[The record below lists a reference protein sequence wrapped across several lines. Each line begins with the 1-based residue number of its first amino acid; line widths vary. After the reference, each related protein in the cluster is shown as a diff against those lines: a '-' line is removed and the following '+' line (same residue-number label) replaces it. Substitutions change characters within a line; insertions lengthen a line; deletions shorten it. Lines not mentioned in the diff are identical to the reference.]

1 VVALA
6 TVLTLAAVA
15 VDAQPL
21 RSPWWTYADADA
33 TYTASALNLMLGGE
47 VTFVD
52 HPGLPIT
59 EAVAVASGVDALVE
73 EGSLSHDARQRYVDR
88 TLLDLDTARWLF
100 RGFAVVFY
108 LLGALLAFVLAAR
121 LFGHWTWGLA
131 NGLFW
136 LAAPGLVAM
145 SIQLRPDVV
154 LAALCLVFAFAI
166 ARAVDRRSVG
176 WYASAALL
184 VGFATMVKLHALA
197 LLLPLLV
204 AALWRPP
211 AESELPAALKR
222 AVGFVRAHEIAV
234 GSIAG
239 LWLALAV
246 VLNWDRFPFD
256 PTASQLGVTLAL
268 LALGAAAVSVA
279 EAASRDRLPSAVR
292 RVARR
297 FHALLV
303 VSFIGGLLIPVT
315 LDVQD
320 GMRALVYVVRNVSG
334 QGVQEGIEPFS
345 TPLSALD
352 GIVGTPIVFVFLL
365 ALLAGAVGTLRREP
379 VPVVW
384 SVAALATGLFAYARP
399 PNVHYFAPAFVF
411 SALALL
417 WLLQRESRARVPL
430 LAWLIVL
437 YVAWPAW
444 SNRLDPAAEQQR
456 LADGVANAK
465 QYVDAR
471 LAPGEFALVP
481 SYSPFADARYF
492 ELVQI
497 SVDHSPEY
505 RYRYLPTTA
514 AVRTFEQA
522 RQERPRFYIGPQ
534 VSELNAATQVE
545 LGDLGLYTIVPREGL
560 VAEIVRGP
568 GVTEPW

>member
-1 VVALA
+1 MLALA
-6 TVLTLAAVA
+6 TVLTLTALA

-33 TYTASALNLMLGGE
+33 AYTASALNLMLGRE
-47 VTFVD
+47 MTYVD

-59 EAVAVASGVDALVE
+59 EAVAVASGVDALLK
-73 EGSLSHDARQRYVDR
+73 EGSLSGDARLRYVDR
-88 TLLDLDTARWLF
+88 TLLDLDSARGLF
-100 RGFAVVFY
+100 RGFAVAFY

-121 LFGHWTWGLA
+121 LFGHWSWGFA
-131 NGLFW
+131 NGLLW
-136 LAAPGLVAM
+136 LAAPGLIAM
-145 SIQLRPDVV
+145 SIQLRPDVL

-166 ARAVDRRSVG
+166 ARAVDRLSVA
-176 WYASAALL
+176 WYAAAALL
-184 VGFATMVKLHALA
+184 LGFATMVKLHALA

-211 AESELPAALKR
+211 AENELPATLDRAL
-222 AVGFVRAHEIAV
+222 GFVRAHRVAV

-239 LWLALAV
+239 LWLALAIS
-246 VLNWDRFPFD
+246 LNWDRFPFH
-256 PTASQLGVTLAL
+256 PTASQLRVTLVL
-268 LALGAAAVSVA
+268 LALGIAAVGVA
-279 EAASRDRLPSAVR
+279 ETAARYRVPPLVR
-292 RVARR
+292 RVASR

-303 VSFIGGLLIPVT
+303 VSIIGGLLIPVT

-320 GMRALVYVVRNVSG
+320 GMRALVYIARNTSG

-345 TPLSALD
+345 TPISAL
-352 GIVGTPIVFVFLL
+352 GNIVGTPAVIVFLF
-365 ALLAGAVGTLRREP
+365 ALLAGIVGALRREP

-384 SVAALATGLFAYARP
+384 SVAALATWTFAYARP

-417 WLLQRESRARVPL
+417 WLLQREPRARMPL

-444 SNRLDPAAEQQR
+444 DNRLSAAAEQEQ
-456 LADGVANAK
+456 LASSVASAK
-465 QYVDAR
+465 QYVDAH

-481 SYSPFADARYF
+481 SYWPFADARYF

-497 SVDHSPEY
+497 YVDHSPEY
-505 RYRYLPTTA
+505 PYRYLPATA
-514 AVRTFEQA
+514 AVRSFEQP
-522 RQERPRFYIGPQ
+522 RQMRPRFYIGPLASDLTAASQ
-534 VSELNAATQVE
+534 VD
-545 LGDLGLYTIVPREGL
+545 LGDLGRYTIIPREGL
-560 VAEIVRGP
+560 VAEIVAGP